1 MKAILAL
8 GNPGE
13 RYRDTRH
20 NVAWWLADRL
30 VRAWSFPPF
39 RVESRAAATGGH
51 LGGQRVELRKPL
63 TYVNRSG
70 QAIAPLRDRG
80 VDPERDLLV
89 LVDDVSLEPGRIRL
103 RARGSPGGH
112 NGLASVERAARTDAY
127 ARLRIGVGR
136 PTDERIDLAEWV
148 LSTMPAREEEQVL
161 AAFDRAADAVEC
173 WVAEGI
179 EAAMNR
185 FN

>member
-1 MKAILAL
+1 MLAL
-8 GNPGE
+8 GNPGD

-30 VRAWSFPPF
+30 VRDWEFPPF
-39 RVESRAAATGGH
+39 RASGRAASSGGRV
-51 LGGQRVELRKPL
+51 GDARVELIKPL

-70 QAIAPLRDRG
+70 DALAPLLDREL
-80 VDPERDLLV
+80 DPEHDLLV
-89 LVDDVSLEPGRIRL
+89 LVDDVWLEPGVIRL

-112 NGLASVERAARTDAY
+112 KGLASIERAAGTAAY

-136 PTDERIDLAEWV
+136 PHDERIEMADWV
-148 LSTMPAREEEQVL
+148 LSPLPAGEEERVL
-161 AAFDRAADAVEC
+161 AAFGPAVRAVEC